1 MSRFFWMDVCWWKQ
15 FFNTSSE
22 HDSSIFLN
30 DDNIDSDGD
39 VDYKYS
45 DDYVIHFDDFSLLLV

>member
-1 MSRFFWMDVCWWKQ
+1 MDVCWWKQ

-22 HDSSIFLN
+22 NDSSIFLN